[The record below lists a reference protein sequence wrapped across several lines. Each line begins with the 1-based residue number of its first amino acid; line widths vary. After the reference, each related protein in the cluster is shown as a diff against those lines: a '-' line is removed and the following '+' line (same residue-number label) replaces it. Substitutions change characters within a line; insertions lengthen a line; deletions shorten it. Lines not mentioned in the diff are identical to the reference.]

1 MNHIVLFR
9 PDIPQNTG
17 NIGRT
22 CAATN
27 TKLHLIKPL
36 GFEISDKHLK
46 RAGMDYWYDLDITMH
61 ESFDDFFENEKGNY
75 YFISKFGE
83 QFYHEQDYNV
93 TDRDVYFIFGRE
105 TKGLPD
111 EIKDKYRDRL
121 MRIPMGKDFRSL
133 NVSNTVALILYE
145 ALRQQGFRD
154 LS

>member
-22 CAATN
+22 CAATK

-36 GFEISDKHLK
+36 GFEITDKHLK
-46 RAGMDYWYDLDITMH
+46 RAGMDYWYDLDITYH
-61 ESFDDFFENEKGNY
+61 DSIEDFLEEADGKL

-83 QFYHEQDYNV
+83 NYYHEEDYS
-93 TDRDVYFIFGRE
+93 DSDEDHYLIFGRE

-111 EIKDKYRDRL
+111 YIKEKYKDRL
-121 MRIPMGKDFRSL
+121 MRIPMHEDFRSL
-133 NVSNTVALILYE
+133 NLSNTVAMVLYE
-145 ALRQQGFRD
+145 ALRQQGFKG
-154 LS
+154 LI